1 MLESRFIRFL
11 LTGGLAAGVN
21 IGSRWLLG
29 FVMPYEVAIC
39 LAYLF
44 GMTTAFILAKFFV
57 FEASG
62 ATIQKEYA
70 RFAIVNVV
78 AFLQVWL
85 VSVGLARFVFPT
97 IGFVYH
103 AETVA
108 HVIGVLSPVVT
119 SYFAHKNYSFRTD
132 SV

>member
-21 IGSRWLLG
+21 IGSRWLLS
-29 FVMPYEVAIC
+29 FVMPYELAIF

-44 GMTTAFILAKFFV
+44 GMTTAFVLAKLFV

-62 ATIQKEYA
+62 TAVQKEYA
-70 RFAIVNVV
+70 RFAIVNAV

-85 VSVGLARFVFPT
+85 VSVALAHFVFPAV
-97 IGFVYH
+97 GFVNY

-108 HVIGVLSPVVT
+108 HVIGVLSPVIT
-119 SYFAHKNYSFRTD
+119 SYFAHKNYSFRPEST
-132 SV
+132 

>member
-44 GMTTAFILAKFFV
+44 GMTTAFILAKLFV

-70 RFAIVNVV
+70 RFAIVNAV

-85 VSVGLARFVFPT
+85 VSVGLARFVFPAIGLVNHVET
-97 IGFVYH
+97 I
-103 AETVA
+103 A
-108 HVIGVLSPVVT
+108 HVIGVLSPVIT
-119 SYFAHKNYSFRTD
+119 SYFAHKNYSFRTE
-132 SV
+132 ST